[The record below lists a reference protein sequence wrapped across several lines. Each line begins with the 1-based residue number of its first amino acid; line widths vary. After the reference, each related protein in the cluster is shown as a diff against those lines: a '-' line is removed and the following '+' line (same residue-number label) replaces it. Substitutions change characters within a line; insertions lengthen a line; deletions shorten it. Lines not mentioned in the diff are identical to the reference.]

1 MYKRLFFKNIIL
13 TSILSII
20 LIIFISLTISLNYN
34 TQVDETAYT
43 HYLNLPFYFKLIFIT
58 FIPIFSDYNYL
69 YQFIMLYF
77 LLIISIYTIYLAKR
91 KKESNILLPIS
102 KVKQTSYLF
111 LANYLP
117 LLVVILISFLTL
129 LITSICCYK
138 QFYITNII
146 GLINTILYSFIL
158 FISFYQNDK
167 ESKLFKWFKLIIL
180 IYSIIL
186 FILNINFSNLY
197 YFSPFNILI
206 EANNSFLAIILFIIL
221 SILFSIFK
229 ILKI

>member
-77 LLIISIYTIYLAKR
+77 LWCLLRIPFLHLGIVQTSLTLHSIYR
-91 KKESNILLPIS
+91 KG
-102 KVKQTSYLF
+102 Y
-111 LANYLP
+111 
-117 LLVVILISFLTL
+117 
-129 LITSICCYK
+129 
-138 QFYITNII
+138 QFA
-146 GLINTILYSFIL
+146 GKSL
-158 FISFYQNDK
+158 
-167 ESKLFKWFKLIIL
+167 
-180 IYSIIL
+180 
-186 FILNINFSNLY
+186 
-197 YFSPFNILI
+197 
-206 EANNSFLAIILFIIL
+206 
-221 SILFSIFK
+221 
-229 ILKI
+229 